1 MFEEL
6 AKKLTPW
13 LLGDGPQA
21 GIVLSTRVRLARN
34 IKGMIFPSRAT
45 PERRLKV
52 LEIVKTALS
61 KTKAYRGTLVSSADL
76 HNLDRDFLVE
86 RHLISPEFMR
96 EKDGQG
102 VFISQDVSVSIM
114 VNEEDHLRIQALKSG
129 FQLKQCYQEVS
140 GLAKELSHFINFEQ
154 DSQFGYLT
162 ACPTNV
168 GTGLRGSLL
177 IHLPGLV
184 LTRKIDDFITRVSK
198 SGFAVRGFYGEGT
211 DVAGNL
217 FQISNQNTLGRSEEE
232 ILADL
237 EKLAQQVINDEEAAR
252 NSIFKDAKNEI
263 EDKIW
268 RPYGIL
274 RHARLLS
281 SSEVMN
287 LLSALRLGV
296 GRQVLEDLSLPQIN
310 EVLFLC
316 QPAHLQK
323 YYNKQMDAQERDVS
337 RAELVRSKLSAP
349 NKNGGKKRKNRAEEE
364 K

>member
-34 IKGMIFPSRAT
+34 LKGMIFPSRSA
-45 PERRLKV
+45 PEQRQKV
-52 LEIVKTALS
+52 LDLVRAALKKS
-61 KTKAYRGTLVSSADL
+61 ALQKGILVTSADL
-76 HNLDRDFLVE
+76 EGLDRDFLVE
-86 RHLISPEFMR
+86 RHLISPDFMR

-102 VFISQDVSVSIM
+102 VYISQDESISIM
-114 VNEEDHLRIQALKSG
+114 VNEEDHLRIQTLKSG
-129 FQLKQCYQEVS
+129 FQLRACFERVGHLEK
-140 GLAKELSHFINFEQ
+140 GLSQYLNFEHDQ
-154 DSQFGYLT
+154 QFGYLT
-162 ACPTNV
+162 SCPTNV

-184 LTRKIDDFITRVSK
+184 LTRKIDDFITQVSK

-237 EKLAQQVINDEEAAR
+237 EKLARQVINDEEAAR
-252 NSIFKDAKNEI
+252 NAIFKDARDEI

-268 RPYGIL
+268 RSYGIL

-296 GRQVLEDLSLPQIN
+296 GRQVLEDLSLPVIN

-323 YYNKQMDAQERDVS
+323 YYNKQMNPQERDVS
-337 RAELVRSKLSAP
+337 RAELVRSKLAAP
-349 NKNGGKKRKNRAEEE
+349 KNGGRNRKSKPEEE
-364 K
+364 N